1 MNQEVKKN
9 IDTTNATKAYINEIR
24 NQIIDNQASK
34 LFEDLK
40 WIQLENISSNKS
52 DLFPT
57 VLTGKGNKIL
67 LIHGFDSCFLE
78 YRRLIPILKKKNKL
92 IIPDLYGFGF
102 CPRSSGNK
110 YGFKYLMKH
119 LNSILNHF
127 SNNQPIG
134 VIGASMGGAL
144 AL

>member
-9 IDTTNATKAYINEIR
+9 IDTTSATKAYINEIR

-110 YGFKYLMKH
+110 YGLSLIH
-119 LNSILNHF
+119 I
-127 SNNQPIG
+127 
-134 VIGASMGGAL
+134 
-144 AL
+144 

>member
-57 VLTGKGNKIL
+57 VSVSYTHLTLPTN
-67 LIHGFDSCFLE
+67 
-78 YRRLIPILKKKNKL
+78 
-92 IIPDLYGFGF
+92 
-102 CPRSSGNK
+102 
-110 YGFKYLMKH
+110 
-119 LNSILNHF
+119 
-127 SNNQPIG
+127 
-134 VIGASMGGAL
+134 A
-144 AL
+144 

>member
-1 MNQEVKKN
+1 MNQEENKN
-9 IDTTNATKAYINEIR
+9 IETTNATKAYINKIR
-24 NQIIDNQASK
+24 QEIIDKQAIK

-57 VLTGKGNKIL
+57 VVTGKGKKIL

-92 IIPDLYGFGF
+92 IIPDLYLSLIHISE
-102 CPRSSGNK
+102 PTRP
-110 YGFKYLMKH
+110 Y
-119 LNSILNHF
+119 
-127 SNNQPIG
+127 
-134 VIGASMGGAL
+134 
-144 AL
+144 

>member
-1 MNQEVKKN
+1 MNQELKKN

-24 NQIIDNQASK
+24 NQIIDKQASK
-34 LFEDLK
+34 LFEDLQ

-102 CPRSSGNK
+102 CPRSIGNK
-110 YGFKYLMKH
+110 YGFQYLMRH
-119 LNSILNHF
+119 LNSVLNLSLIHI
-127 SNNQPIG
+127 SEPTRPY
-134 VIGASMGGAL
+134 
-144 AL
+144 

>member
-110 YGFKYLMKH
+110 YGLLKRV
-119 LNSILNHF
+119 SINTLLGFDRFDTHISFVRGIVN
-127 SNNQPIG
+127 
-134 VIGASMGGAL
+134 V
-144 AL
+144 